1 MFDVHCPVLSAV
13 TALCAGYELWKWFCV
28 GGAQY
33 LYSCVCG
40 IFKI

>member
-1 MFDVHCPVLSAV
+1 LSAV
-13 TALCAGYELWKWFCV
+13 AVLNTVLETVYV